1 MAYKMDILRVPN
13 YPKVT
18 TWDVP
23 DANASYT
30 IYTEDLVDHVLTNT
44 LVNSTA
50 SSTITYNIAQSESFI
65 DRSFLFQVMD
75 EDDNLVIEDN
85 IDLIRPYVDPNT
97 LGSTASEI
105 AEYTQL
111 EMVARSIIDTVVAD
125 GFYNSKQIVQ
135 GVGQGSDY
143 FSIWPKFN
151 KILKVYENNI
161 LIYDFETPDDNVYT
175 FNITGDNS
183 AVQRVFDGS
192 YNRVEQGAIV
202 LPPAYGDLG
211 SVGSGRIVDFPRGY
225 DYTFVLDAGYKTV
238 PTDIEYAT
246 KLLIEDLKCGKLD
259 YYKRYVTSYNTDQ
272 YKIQFDKS
280 ILSGTGNM
288 IVDKILD
295 KYLKN
300 VMRPGVI

>member
-1 MAYKMDILRVPN
+1 MDILRVPT

-23 DANASYT
+23 DASSDYT
-30 IYTEDLVDHVLTNT
+30 IYVEDLVDH
-44 LVNSTA
+44 LVESSNVISTA
-50 SSTITYNIAQSESFI
+50 NSQVTYTFNQSDLLT
-65 DRSFLFQVMD
+65 DRKFLFQILD
-75 EDDNLVIEDN
+75 ENENIVVEDVVD
-85 IDLIRPYVDPNT
+85 ITRPYVDPNS

-105 AEYTQL
+105 QEYTEL
-111 EMVARSIIDTVVAD
+111 EMVARSVIDTIISD

-143 FSIWPKFN
+143 FSIWKDFN

-161 LIYDFETPDDNVYT
+161 LIYDFETPDDNLYS
-175 FNITGDNS
+175 FNITADNS
-183 AVQRVFDGS
+183 GVQRFFDAE

-225 DYTFVLDAGYKTV
+225 DYIFVLDAGYKTV
-238 PTDIEYAT
+238 PADVEYAT

-259 YYKRYVTSYNTDQ
+259 YYKRYVTNYNTDQ
-272 YKIQFDKS
+272 FRIQFDKA
-280 ILSGTGNM
+280 LFAGTGNL
-288 IVDKILD
+288 IVDKILE

-300 VMRPGVI
+300 IIRPGLI

>member
-1 MAYKMDILRVPN
+1 MDILRVPN

-161 LIYDFETPDDNVYT
+161 LIYDFETPDDNIYT

-211 SVGSGRIVDFPRGY
+211 SVGNGRIVDFPRGY

>member
-1 MAYKMDILRVPN
+1 MDILRVPT
-13 YPKVT
+13 YPKLT

-23 DANASYT
+23 DAGADYT
-30 IYTEDLVDHVLTNT
+30 IYVEDLVDHVMASANVTSTSNSQVTYTFNQSDLLT
-44 LVNSTA
+44 
-50 SSTITYNIAQSESFI
+50 
-65 DRSFLFQVMD
+65 DRKFLFQILD
-75 EDDNLVIEDN
+75 EDENIVVEDVVD
-85 IDLIRPYVDPNT
+85 ITRPYVDPGS

-105 AEYTQL
+105 TEYTQL
-111 EMVARSIIDTVVAD
+111 EMVARSIIDTIVTD

-143 FSIWPKFN
+143 FSIWKDFN

-161 LIYDFETPDDNVYT
+161 LIYDFETPDDNAYS
-175 FNITGDNS
+175 FNITADNS
-183 AVQRVFDGS
+183 GVQRVFDS
-192 YNRVEQGAIV
+192 EYNRVEQGAIV

-225 DYTFVLDAGYKTV
+225 DYIFVLDAGYKTV
-238 PTDIEYAT
+238 PADVEYAT

-280 ILSGTGNM
+280 ILAGTGNM

-300 VMRPGVI
+300 VVRPGVI